1 LLFMFAVQYKVHR
14 ISAYDKKQ
22 YLTTLSTCWLY
33 DEGHKEVLQLNPP
46 IPDIHGNVLG
56 ASSVRNLSFIP
67 EKNLFSFMRIVGAG
81 EETILK
87 AIELVKIRSSYAHAN
102 GNIEENIEERIDDYL
117 MVLQEFQSRMCPIN
131 DVLASKWKGEIE
143 PEEKKESFVDTRLVS
158 EFLCEADF
166 NNGKLKKYF
175 PRT

>member
-1 LLFMFAVQYKVHR
+1 MDLPFHQQSLAQSQEQEQTDQV
-14 ISAYDKKQ
+14 
-22 YLTTLSTCWLY
+22 
-33 DEGHKEVLQLNPP
+33 
-46 IPDIHGNVLG
+46 
-56 ASSVRNLSFIP
+56 
-67 EKNLFSFMRIVGAG
+67 
-81 EETILK
+81 ILK